1 MKARLQ
7 SLLSGHPEDL
17 RRWLT
22 EPGLTGTAFCVVTA
36 LLGAG
41 LYGAT
46 VGFWRAPLQS
56 LYTAIKFPLLILLTA
71 AGNAL
76 LNGLLAQLLGSSLS
90 FRQTSRAIL
99 MSFAL
104 TGLILGG
111 LMPVS
116 LFVLYNTPPLASRAT
131 LLGHSLTLLS
141 HVAFIAGAGVIAN
154 RRLFGLLTTL
164 CPSRAIARR
173 VLFGWLAGNLLLGSQ
188 LAWVL
193 RPFIGSPA
201 LKIEFLRPDPLRGNF
216 YEAVWHALRHLL
228 FLT

>member
-7 SLLSGHPEDL
+7 SLLSGDPEDL

-22 EPGLTGTAFCVVTA
+22 DPGLTGAAFCVVTA
-36 LLGAG
+36 FLGAG

-46 VGFWRAPLQS
+46 VGLWRAPLQS

-131 LLGHSLTLLS
+131 LLGHSLTLLT
-141 HVAFIAGAGVIAN
+141 HVAFIASAGVIAN

-164 CPSRAIARR
+164 CPNRVIASR

-228 FLT
+228 FST

>member
-7 SLLSGHPEDL
+7 SLLSGDPESL

-22 EPGLTGTAFCVVTA
+22 EPGLTGSAFCVVTA
-36 LLGAG
+36 FLGAG

-46 VGFWRAPLQS
+46 VGLWRAPLQS

-76 LNGLLAQLLGSSLS
+76 LNGLLAQLLGSNLS
-90 FRQTSRAIL
+90 FRQTSQAIL

-111 LMPVS
+111 LTPVS

-131 LLGHSLTLLS
+131 LFGHSLTLLT
-141 HVAFIAGAGVIAN
+141 HVVFIAGAGVIAN
-154 RRLFGLLTTL
+154 RRLFGLLSNL
-164 CPSRAIARR
+164 CRSRAIVSR
-173 VLFGWLAGNLLLGSQ
+173 VLFSWLAGNLLLGSQ

-228 FLT
+228 FPT